1 MQSPY
6 LVEHRHMA
14 MKRCKH
20 GLFMYNRNDAFV
32 GRGLDLYGEWCD
44 FEIQLLRLF
53 IRPGDIVVD
62 AGANIGTHTVA
73 FANMVGLTGAVHA
86 FEPQR
91 RNFLM
96 LAGNVAIN
104 GLENVFCHQ
113 AAVGDALGHIR
124 LPPLPPSET
133 NFNFSA
139 VSIAGGAEEG
149 ERVPL
154 VTLDSLELPSCRVI
168 KIDTEGME
176 PQVLAGARS
185 LIQRFR
191 PFLYLENNE
200 PGASQRL
207 AEVLD
212 TYRYSAWWSI
222 FPYYDARNFYSN
234 TLNVWE
240 KVVPAANLICA
251 PKELNLQISN
261 HEPFLGAQDDWM
273 TCLRRVNSR
282 GQQPAANG
290 AAHAQ

>member
-14 MKRCKH
+14 VKRCKH

-32 GRGLDLYGEWCD
+32 GRALDLYGEWCE

-73 FANMVGLTGAVHA
+73 FANLVGPTGVVHA

-91 RNFLM
+91 RNFQM

-104 GLENVFCHQ
+104 ALDNVFCHQ
-113 AAVGDALGHIR
+113 AAVGDALGQIR
-124 LPPLPPSET
+124 LPPLPPAET

-139 VSIAGGAEEG
+139 VSIVGAAAQG
-149 ERVPL
+149 ESVPL
-154 VTLDSLELPSCRVI
+154 VTLDSLNLPSCRLI

-176 PQVLAGARS
+176 PQVLSGART
-185 LIQRFR
+185 LIERCR

-207 AEVLD
+207 SAALD
-212 TYRYSAWWSI
+212 SFGYTAWWSI
-222 FPYYDARNFYSN
+222 FPYFDARNFYSN
-234 TLNVWE
+234 THNVWE
-240 KVVPAANLICA
+240 NVVPASNLICA
-251 PKELNLQISN
+251 PKDLNLQISN

-273 TCLRRVNSR
+273 SCLQRVNSR
-282 GQQPAANG
+282 AQKAKNG
-290 AAHAQ
+290 S

>member
-6 LVEHRHMA
+6 LIEHRHMA
-14 MKRCKH
+14 VKRCKH

-32 GRGLDLYGEWCD
+32 GRGLDLYGEWCE

-53 IRPGDIVVD
+53 IKPGDIVVD

-73 FANMVGLTGAVHA
+73 FANMVGPTGVVHA

-113 AAVGDALGHIR
+113 AAVGDAMGKIR
-124 LPPLPPSET
+124 LPPLPASDT

-139 VSIAGGAEEG
+139 VSIAGGSNDG
-149 ERVPL
+149 ESVPL
-154 VTLDSLELPSCRVI
+154 VTLDSLDLPSCQVI

-176 PQVLAGARS
+176 PQVLNGARS
-185 LIQRFR
+185 LIDRYR

-200 PGASQRL
+200 AGASQRL
-207 AEVLD
+207 STLLD
-212 TYRYSAWWSI
+212 GYGYTAWWSI
-222 FPYYDARNFYSN
+222 FPYFDARNFYSN
-234 TLNVWE
+234 PVNVWE
-240 KVVPAANLICA
+240 RIVPASNLICA
-251 PKELNLQISN
+251 PREKNLQISN

-273 TCLRRVNSR
+273 KCMQRISSR
-282 GQQPAANG
+282 GQQVANG
-290 AAHAQ
+290 VDHAR